1 MIWYMHPS
9 VPIVTICF
17 LNENFQV
24 NFLSNFQIYDTALLT
39 TIGYDTC
46 VHMKPSPP
54 LRWGMYPSTSQNIFW
69 KPTLHSEEF

>member
-1 MIWYMHPS
+1 MHPS
-9 VPIVTICF
+9 PPIVTIFF

-24 NFLSNFQIYDTALLT
+24 NFLSNFQTYNTALLT
-39 TIGYDTC
+39 MISCDTR

-54 LRWGMYPSTSQNIFW
+54 LRWGMYPSTSQKLFW